1 MNAEERLTSLGIELP
16 DAPVPKASY
25 VPCVRVGNLL
35 FLSGQ
40 GTMYQGERR
49 YLGKLGKEVS
59 EEEGYRAA
67 RICGLN
73 LLAQL
78 RNYLGTLNRVERIVH
93 LKGFVASDPEFT
105 KQPAVINGASD
116 LMEQVFG
123 EAGRHS
129 RSALGMAV
137 LPGNISVEVELIAE
151 IKGDGQTDE

>member
-1 MNAEERLTSLGIELP
+1 MSAEERLASLGIELP
-16 DAPVPKASY
+16 DAPVPAASY
-25 VPCVRVGNLL
+25 VPCVRTGNLL

-49 YLGKLGKEVS
+49 YLGKLGKEIS
-59 EEEGYRAA
+59 EEEGYQAA

-78 RNYLGTLNRVERIVH
+78 RNYLGTLDRVKRIVH

-105 KQPAVINGASD
+105 KQPAVVNGASD

-137 LPGNISVEVELIAE
+137 LPGNISVEIELIAE

>member
-1 MNAEERLTSLGIELP
+1 MSAEERLASLGIELP
-16 DAPVPKASY
+16 DAPVPAASY
-25 VPCVRVGNLL
+25 VPCVRTGNLL

-59 EEEGYRAA
+59 EEEGYQAA

-78 RNYLGTLNRVERIVH
+78 KNYLGTLDQVKRIVH

-105 KQPAVINGASD
+105 KQPAVVNGASD

-137 LPGNISVEVELIAE
+137 LPGNISVEIELIAE
-151 IKGDGQTDE
+151 IKGDEQTDE